1 MKKLILI
8 ICMVVLVTG
17 CSTAPKA
24 LDPNYAAYQQAILA
38 DKPLVSITWDATG
51 QKMQSLTVNQPIRIE
66 QKQPD
71 APHPAWQTLSTAIR
85 ATGMV
90 FGIVAAGDALEGLA
104 GSVQGNSSYSAG
116 GNMSG
121 GAMDIP
127 TTTTTTTNTET
138 ITGSMPES
146 SPEPSSFE

>member
-1 MKKLILI
+1 MMKKIILI
-8 ICMVVLVTG
+8 ICVVFLIVSVG
-17 CSTAPKA
+17 CSTASKT

-38 DKPLVSITWDATG
+38 DKPLVSITWDDTG
-51 QKMQSLTVNQPIRIE
+51 QKMKSLVVNQPIRIE

-104 GSVQGNSSYSAG
+104 GSVQGNTSYTSG
-116 GNMSG
+116 GNISSGDMS
-121 GAMDIP
+121 IP
-127 TTTTTTTNTET
+127 TTTTTTTSTET
-138 ITGSMPES
+138 VTGSVPES
-146 SPEPSSFE
+146 GGFE